1 MSTINERE
9 TMAEN
14 YDDRLADYVEVP
26 ERLRLFYERYP
37 EGTVQTFDWVISRF
51 GEQDVIVVEAHA
63 YRTPDDDRPG
73 VGLASE
79 PVPGRT
85 PYTKDSELMNGETS
99 AWGRAIGSL
108 GIGVDKKI
116 ASANEVRA
124 RRTDDEQQ
132 TGFASEK
139 QEKYLRRLIGTDADQ
154 NLIVGYLE
162 ANHHGGRDGGI
173 SRAIDKLKEDE
184 TRADTLLRLEALA
197 TEWDKQLS
205 ATENVVPDDEDLPQL
220 DDIARD

>member
-1 MSTINERE
+1 LSIINERRA
-9 TMAEN
+9 MAEN
-14 YDDRLADYVEVP
+14 YDERLAGYVEVHTRIS
-26 ERLRLFYERYP
+26 EFIEKYP
-37 EGTVQTFDWVISRF
+37 EGSLQGQYEITEIGDQLLIIYT
-51 GEQDVIVVEAHA
+51 ALA
-63 YRTPDDDRPG
+63 YRNPEDERPG
-73 VGLASE
+73 VGMASE
-79 PVPGRT
+79 PVPGLT
-85 PYTKDSELMNGETS
+85 PYTKNSELMNAETS
-99 AWGRAIGSL
+99 AWGRALAAIGIRVHDS
-108 GIGVDKKI
+108 V

-197 TEWDKQLS
+197 TEWDKQQP
-205 ATENVVPDDEDLPQL
+205 ATETVVPDDEDLPQL

>member
-1 MSTINERE
+1 LSIINERRA
-9 TMAEN
+9 MAEN
-14 YDDRLADYVEVP
+14 YDERLAGYVEVHTRIS
-26 ERLRLFYERYP
+26 EFIEKYP
-37 EGTVQTFDWVISRF
+37 EGS
-51 GEQDVIVVEAHA
+51 
-63 YRTPDDDRPG
+63 
-73 VGLASE
+73 
-79 PVPGRT
+79 
-85 PYTKDSELMNGETS
+85 LMNAETS
-99 AWGRAIGSL
+99 AWGRALAAIGIRVHDS
-108 GIGVDKKI
+108 V

-197 TEWDKQLS
+197 TEWDKQQP
-205 ATENVVPDDEDLPQL
+205 ATETVVPDDEDLPQL